1 SPQPP
6 VRRRTHRA
14 QADRSG
20 REGPWRGH
28 GVRPRVRTGRRPL
41 GLRSRQRDRQDLLSR
56 PGKPR
61 DPSARSAGWL
71 RPASQSADDDDA
83 AGGAGLAPAAVRT
96 HRRHRQLNRPR
107 LCRSGTHKS
116 SAREGE
122 SPAES
127 RSNERVHPALLLPR
141 SVLRRDMAARR
152 RCRYSEDMYGHL
164 VPSSGGEALP
174 LRKTR
179 MFLGRAKGSDAP
191 LCRDNAYCQLELI
204 EGFWHIEDLNTPQG
218 LKVNG
223 RTCKR
228 PRLMPDEEITIGRH
242 RYRISF
248 EAPRYAGVGR
258 LAKNQRPHRAASPL
272 ARTETMDVPTAPVAG
287 GVLGRLV
294 PIGG

>member
-1 SPQPP
+1 
-6 VRRRTHRA
+6 
-14 QADRSG
+14 
-20 REGPWRGH
+20 
-28 GVRPRVRTGRRPL
+28 
-41 GLRSRQRDRQDLLSR
+41 
-56 PGKPR
+56 
-61 DPSARSAGWL
+61 
-71 RPASQSADDDDA
+71 
-83 AGGAGLAPAAVRT
+83 
-96 HRRHRQLNRPR
+96 
-107 LCRSGTHKS
+107 
-116 SAREGE
+116 
-122 SPAES
+122 
-127 RSNERVHPALLLPR
+127 
-141 SVLRRDMAARR
+141 
-152 RCRYSEDMYGHL
+152 MYGHL

-179 MFLGRAKGSDAP
+179 MFLGRVKGSGAP

-228 PRLMPDEEITIGRH
+228 QRLMPDDEITIGRH

-294 PIGG
+294 PIGGGAEILLNRPRLTIGRRAPCDIILDRRSISSMHCGLELVNGYWRVRDLDSRNGVRVNNVRVETAWILPKGRLSIADHRFQLEYVAVGDPPAEALAQDRNRQERSAAGDQRSFLDKLGLSERDLERAAFDPLEEEEAAQRRWNVFDND